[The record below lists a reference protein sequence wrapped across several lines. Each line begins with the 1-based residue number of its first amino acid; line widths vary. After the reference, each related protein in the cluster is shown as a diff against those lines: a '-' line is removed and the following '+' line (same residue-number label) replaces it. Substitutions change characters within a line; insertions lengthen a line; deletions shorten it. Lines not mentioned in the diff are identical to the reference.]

1 MLTIKY
7 NSPIPIYE
15 QLVSEIE
22 KMVSNKELKSGNE
35 LPSIRSLASQLEISN
50 NTVARAYMELERKG
64 IVTSNGRKGTFINET
79 KSMFKD
85 DETNKIFKDPI
96 LRLLKKGM
104 EESEIRNL
112 FSKNMCEI
120 FN

>member
-1 MLTIKY
+1 MLNIKY

-15 QLVSEIE
+15 QLIAEIE
-22 KMVSNKELKSGNE
+22 RMVSIKELEAGDE

-64 IVTSNGRKGTFINET
+64 IVTSNGRKGTFIQ
-79 KSMFKD
+79 
-85 DETNKIFKDPI
+85 IFKDPI
-96 LRLLKKGM
+96 LLLLKKGM

-112 FSKNMCEI
+112 FNKNMYEI